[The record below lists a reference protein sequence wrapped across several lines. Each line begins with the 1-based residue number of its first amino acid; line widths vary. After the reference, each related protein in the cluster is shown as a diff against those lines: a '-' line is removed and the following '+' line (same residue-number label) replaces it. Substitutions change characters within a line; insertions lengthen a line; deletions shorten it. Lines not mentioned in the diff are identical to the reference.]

1 MRILHVINSLRPAG
15 AERHLANLLG
25 PLDALGVENHLLTFV
40 SGNGFEDQVRR
51 YVRRAEIGVG
61 KRNVAAAVR
70 MARDVDVV
78 HTQLVFSDIIG
89 RTAAAVAGTPSV
101 TTVQTSVWAAEN
113 REHVRMS
120 TLRYQATRLADA
132 ATARLAEHHFAVSTK
147 AMRAYVD
154 GLGVPADRMEVITNT
169 VDLTEFD
176 PSKGPSR
183 DEARVA
189 LGFAPEEFGVVALAR
204 LIPLKALDDAV
215 RAVSIVSKSRP
226 VRMVIAGEGPEKER
240 LEAIARELRAPVTFP
255 GRRAAT
261 HVLKGADLFML
272 PSCYEGMPLSLIEAM
287 AMGVPGLCSNIPENT
302 ETGGDAA
309 VYAKVRD
316 VDAYARAIV
325 SLAADPERRA
335 AMSQLGMSRA
345 RAFSADA
352 VAKRFLVG
360 VERVLEGWR
369 ARHR

>member
-40 SGNGFEDQVRR
+40 SGNGFEEQVRR
-51 YVRRAEIGVG
+51 YVRRAEMGVG
-61 KRNVAAAVR
+61 KRNLAAAVR
-70 MARDVDVV
+70 MAREVDVV
-78 HTQLVFSDIIG
+78 HTQLVFSDIVG
-89 RTAAAVAGTPSV
+89 RTAAAVARTPSV

-169 VDLTEFD
+169 VDLAEFD

-183 DEARVA
+183 EEARAA
-189 LGFAPEEFGVVALAR
+189 LGFAPDVFGVVALAR

-215 RAVSIVSKSRP
+215 RAVSIASKSRP

-240 LEAIARELRAPVTFP
+240 LETLARELRAPVSFP
-255 GRRAAT
+255 GRLPAT
-261 HVLKGADLFML
+261 RVLKGADLFML

-302 ETGGDAA
+302 ECGGVAA
-309 VYAKVRD
+309 AYAKVRD
-316 VDAYARAIV
+316 VDGYARAIA
-325 SLAADPERRA
+325 SLAADPARRA
-335 AMSQLGMSRA
+335 EMSRLGVVRA

-352 VAKRFLVG
+352 VAKRFLDG